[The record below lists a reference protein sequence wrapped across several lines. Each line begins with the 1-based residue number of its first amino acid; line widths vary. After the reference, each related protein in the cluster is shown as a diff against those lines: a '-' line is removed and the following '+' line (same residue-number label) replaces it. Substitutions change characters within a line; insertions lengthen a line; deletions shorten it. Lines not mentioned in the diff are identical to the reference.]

1 LETDMQG
8 RKRKFTQIFGS
19 DIMRK
24 ETTYKMW
31 KMGRYQKIGC

>member
-1 LETDMQG
+1 MQG

-19 DIMRK
+19 DIGRK